1 MPNKQIINPSH
12 NTPTPT
18 TTTTITSPHHKI
30 QHHRHP
36 NRVWFGH
43 KTHQSKFILFTCNNI
58 DFLQSD
64 PHSCKPNNKLLLLA
78 MNSVGED
85 VTRCQTA
92 HERLQRIFWCSKI
105 IVSDEVEVWFFWRS
119 KRSDVMLPVLGGLRY
134 LGKNKW
140 LWDYAGLNIRPFF
153 GFWTLRLFFP
163 LLILAFSMSTS
174 QHIYHLF
181 LLP

>member
-1 MPNKQIINPSH
+1 MCWLV
-12 NTPTPT
+12 
-18 TTTTITSPHHKI
+18 TITISTA
-30 QHHRHP
+30 
-36 NRVWFGH
+36 WDWS
-43 KTHQSKFILFTCNNI
+43 HQSKFILFTCNNI

-85 VTRCQTA
+85 VTPCQTA

-163 LLILAFSMSTS
+163 PFNSCFFHVNKSTYLSSFSVTIMRLNFESEVGANK
-174 QHIYHLF
+174 F
-181 LLP
+181 LVHVYICYMYI